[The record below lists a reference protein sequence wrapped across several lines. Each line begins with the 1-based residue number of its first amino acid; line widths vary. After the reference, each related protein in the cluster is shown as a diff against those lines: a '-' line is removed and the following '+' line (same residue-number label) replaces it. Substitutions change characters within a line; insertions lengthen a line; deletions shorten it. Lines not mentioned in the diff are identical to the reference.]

1 MMAVVATAT
10 KKLLREVRHLP
21 GMSNP
26 FIVTVSPDKSNGM
39 FPFIG
44 TFKPLIE
51 EVQGKEEIC
60 TRDMYMYQIVQ
71 VHVPSILPSLWVCR
85 TY

>member
-1 MMAVVATAT
+1 MSVMAVMATTT
-10 KKLLREVRHLP
+10 KKLCREVRHLP

-26 FIVTVSPDKSNGM
+26 FIVTVSPDKSNSVFHIIIKYAM

-51 EVQGKEEIC
+51 EVQGKE
-60 TRDMYMYQIVQ
+60 
-71 VHVPSILPSLWVCR
+71 
-85 TY
+85 